1 MDRSWEVITGACS
14 QNNPPGSRDTD
25 RGCTA
30 HSHGGNRLRNLL
42 PSGNSLFTFEAAAR
56 QESFTEAAR
65 ELHVSQPAVSKS
77 VQQLEDYLGTK
88 LFHRQHRAIEL
99 TAEGRRFYQEVTAS
113 LDHLYSAALALHKA
127 PVKESINVSF
137 SSVFIGFWL
146 LPRLESFKA
155 RYPDLK
161 LHLEVNDRD
170 DKNLLREGI
179 DLSSRLGDGKWSGL
193 RSWHYAD
200 EEVLAVCSPSY
211 LDRHGPIDSVSG
223 LPRHHLLQLEE
234 SYRIRIGWTEWLHHS
249 GVEAPATDYD
259 LVFTDAEALL
269 QAVLRGQ
276 GIALGWRHL
285 VEGELRAGRLVQ
297 AVHETYR
304 SGLGLYLVAPQAGPM
319 KWGAKVFRDW
329 LLEQAQETPTSAS
342 RKRTGHSSQ

>member
-1 MDRSWEVITGACS
+1 MHKLRS
-14 QNNPPGSRDTD
+14 
-25 RGCTA
+25 
-30 HSHGGNRLRNLL
+30 LL
-42 PSGNSLFTFEAAAR
+42 PSANSLFTFEAAAR
-56 QESFTEAAR
+56 QESFTEAAK

-113 LDHLYSAALALHKA
+113 LDHLYSAALALHRA

-146 LPRLESFKA
+146 LPRLESFKS

-193 RSWHYAD
+193 RSWQYAD
-200 EEVLAVCSPSY
+200 EEVLAVCSPGY
-211 LDRHGPIDSVSG
+211 LHHNGPIESLND
-223 LPRHHLLQLEE
+223 LPGHHLLQLEE
-234 SYRIRIGWTEWLHHS
+234 SYRIRIGWTEWLHHN
-249 GVEAPATDYD
+249 GVEAPTVDYD

-285 VEGELRAGRLVQ
+285 VDGELRAGHLVQ
-297 AVHETYR
+297 AVPDSYR

-329 LLEQAQETPTSAS
+329 LLEQAQEAVSCAT
-342 RKRTGHSSQ
+342 RKRTGRSPQ